1 MVFYTLQVVVVNAR
15 SALLSNFEVLNLLR
29 ELDAEHIART
39 KTAIRV
45 KKEGEATG
53 KNLHDTQTEEISE
66 NLRTVEL
73 EAIQYLSA
81 DYQPTLHQ
89 SDTGITQLVR
99 GLQSFGLSKSEKLQ
113 IVNLAPTEPVE
124 LYVIVEE
131 LEDRLGD
138 RMNDLLVVVSKS
150 LQESAPGHPNGT
162 TAVPEDKGTLGE
174 DAVEVYEE
182 ADQETWGYD
191 ANAMEFDDMGEG
203 VGVEGDLD
211 IDDD

>member
-1 MVFYTLQVVVVNAR
+1 MEVVNAR

-45 KKEGEATG
+45 KKEGEAAG
-53 KNLHDTQTEEISE
+53 KNSHDTHAEEISE

-89 SDTGITQLVR
+89 SDEGITQLV
-99 GLQSFGLSKSEKLQ
+99 GSLQPFGLSKSEKLQ

-131 LEDRLGD
+131 VEDRLGS
-138 RMNDLLVVVSKS
+138 RMDDLLAVMYPKANRRMVKLQWRSMKKQSKRLGNMMQTQWS
-150 LQESAPGHPNGT
+150 LMTWEREQASK
-162 TAVPEDKGTLGE
+162 VTLTLTMIE
-174 DAVEVYEE
+174 DAV
-182 ADQETWGYD
+182 
-191 ANAMEFDDMGEG
+191 
-203 VGVEGDLD
+203 
-211 IDDD
+211 

>member
-1 MVFYTLQVVVVNAR
+1 MEVVNAR

-45 KKEGEATG
+45 KKEEEAAG
-53 KNLHDTQTEEISE
+53 KNSHDTQTEEISE

-89 SDTGITQLVR
+89 SDAGITQLVQ
-99 GLQSFGLSKSEKLQ
+99 GLQPFGLSKSEKLQ
-113 IVNLAPTEPVE
+113 VVNLAPTEPVE

-150 LQESAPGHPNGT
+150 LNESAPEHPSGT
-162 TAVPEDKGTLGE
+162 MAVPEDKQTLSE
-174 DAVEVYEE
+174 VAVEVYEE
-182 ADQETWGYD
+182 ADEETWEYD
-191 ANAMEFDDMGEG
+191 ANAMEFDDTGEG
-203 VGVEGDLD
+203 AGVEGDLD
-211 IDDD
+211 VDDD

>member
-1 MVFYTLQVVVVNAR
+1 MEVVNAR

-53 KNLHDTQTEEISE
+53 KNSHDTQTEEISE

-89 SDTGITQLVR
+89 SGR
-99 GLQSFGLSKSEKLQ
+99 GRHAARACLQ
-113 IVNLAPTEPVE
+113 IVNLAPAEPVE

-138 RMNDLLVVVSKS
+138 RMNDLLVAVSKS
-150 LQESAPGHPNGT
+150 LHESAPGHPNAT
-162 TAVPEDKGTLGE
+162 MAVPEDKGTLGE

-182 ADQETWGYD
+182 AEQETWEFD

-203 VGVEGDLD
+203 AGVEGDLD
-211 IDDD
+211 VDDD

>member
-1 MVFYTLQVVVVNAR
+1 MEVVNAR

-29 ELDAEHIART
+29 ELDADHIART

-45 KKEGEATG
+45 KKEEGTAG
-53 KNLHDTQTEEISE
+53 KNPHDTHTEEISE

-89 SDTGITQLVR
+89 SDKSITQLVR
-99 GLQSFGLSKSEKLQ
+99 GLQPFGLSKSEKLQ

-131 LEDRLGD
+131 LEDRLGNQ
-138 RMNDLLVVVSKS
+138 MEDLLAVVTKS
-150 LQESAPGHPNGT
+150 LHDRAPQHRHET
-162 TAVPEDKGTLGE
+162 IAVPERRNTRSE
-174 DAVEVYEE
+174 IAPEVYEE
-182 ADQETWGYD
+182 VEQETWEYD
-191 ANAMEFDDMGEG
+191 ANQMEFDDTGEG
-203 VGVEGDLD
+203 AGVEGDLD
-211 IDDD
+211 VDDD

>member
-1 MVFYTLQVVVVNAR
+1 MEVVNAR
-15 SALLSNFEVLNLLR
+15 SALLSNFEVLSLLR

-45 KKEGEATG
+45 KKEEAAG
-53 KNLHDTQTEEISE
+53 KNSHEAQTEEISE

-81 DYQPTLHQ
+81 DYQPTLYQ
-89 SDTGITQLVR
+89 SDAGITELVR
-99 GLQSFGLSKSEKLQ
+99 GLEPFRLSKSEKLQ

-131 LEDRLGD
+131 FEDRLGNQMD
-138 RMNDLLVVVSKS
+138 DLLAVVTKS
-150 LQESAPGHPNGT
+150 LHERAPQPPNGT
-162 TAVPEDKGTLGE
+162 MAVLEDKRTRNE
-174 DAVEVYEE
+174 VAVEVYEE
-182 ADQETWGYD
+182 ADQETWEYD

-203 VGVEGDLD
+203 AGVEGDLD
-211 IDDD
+211 VDDD